1 VAGYRLEKVVLIT
14 GPKINLWL
22 LQQTLKEQHMSG
34 LSALKFVATKRQQ
47 GSSPAQARRQKL
59 SNKIHEQLQL
69 ARALQSGSDF
79 RPVKLRRVMDD
90 STGEL
95 RQVEVP
101 KRIKP
106 WWWPSDSGKF
116 CVTIRYGARALE
128 VIEGKNAIETESL
141 AGVITTLEVLREA
154 VNAGELDARIEAV
167 SGQVKAGFAKED
179 SITKRPKLKLPVK
192 AS

>member
-1 VAGYRLEKVVLIT
+1 
-14 GPKINLWL
+14 
-22 LQQTLKEQHMSG
+22 MSG

-69 ARALQSGSDF
+69 AKALQSGTEF

-90 STGEL
+90 ATGEL

-101 KRIKP
+101 KRLKP
-106 WWWPSDSGKF
+106 WWWSSDSGKF
-116 CVTIRYGARALE
+116 CVAVRYGARTLE
-128 VIEGKNAIETESL
+128 VIEGKNAIETDNL

-154 VNAGELDARIEAV
+154 VDTGELDARIEAV

-179 SITKRPKLKLPVK
+179 SIAKRPKLKLPVK